1 VGHSNSKEENPMTK
15 LEQIIQQFR
24 SEFGTEFISTEVVG
38 LDGISICGSS
48 QDLNFNTNDAAAR
61 FAEVMKLA
69 LKISKKLEIGKL
81 DENLVTSDKG
91 YIISRFLGDGS
102 YYWMVAMTSN
112 ATLGTIRMLMNEYSG
127 QIWDAIPHDLNPIR
141 TETPEEAPKEEKS
154 KGEKAKPN
162 KSQDDLGETTRHIF
176 RFP

>member
-1 VGHSNSKEENPMTK
+1 MTK

-48 QDLNFNTNDAAAR
+48 QGLNFNTNDAVAR

-127 QIWDAIPHDLNPIR
+127 QVWDAIPHDINPTR
-141 TETPEEAPKEEKS
+141 TGTPEEPPKEAKPRE
-154 KGEKAKPN
+154 EKAKPN
-162 KSQDDLGETTRHIF
+162 KAQDDQGETTRHIF

>member
-1 VGHSNSKEENPMTK
+1 MTK

-102 YYWMVAMTSN
+102 YYWMVATTSN

-127 QIWDAIPHDLNPIR
+127 QIWDAIPHDISPAR
-141 TETPEEAPKEEKS
+141 TETPEEEMPKEAKSREEKT
-154 KGEKAKPN
+154 KPN